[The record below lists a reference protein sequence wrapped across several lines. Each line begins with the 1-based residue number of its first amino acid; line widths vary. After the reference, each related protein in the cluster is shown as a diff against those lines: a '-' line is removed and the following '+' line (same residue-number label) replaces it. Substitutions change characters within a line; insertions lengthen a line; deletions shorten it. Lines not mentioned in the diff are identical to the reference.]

1 MYNLFF
7 LTTDRVTE
15 RAIVVCRRI
24 DAATAAEVQAVRAGD
39 IRRGRP
45 VAVEVVDTV
54 QTAIVVVAI
63 NRSRVPDGLVIA
75 KFTREIHALI
85 GTVVSV
91 IKTI

>member
-15 RAIVVCRRI
+15 RAIVVFRRI

-45 VAVEVVDTV
+45 VAAVADTA
-54 QTAIVVVAI
+54 QTAVVAVAI
-63 NRSRVPDGLVIA
+63 TRSRVPDYTCTAELAGEV
-75 KFTREIHALI
+75 HAFV
-85 GTVVSV
+85 GAVVGV
-91 IKTI
+91 VEG